1 MPPHTPQVEGAR
13 APPGLE
19 PLTGVA
25 AGRNN
30 PATSSRYLFRGYIHS
45 HCRLGVVLRS
55 GHRGQRYGPR
65 CDHHHRCLVFAGEP
79 SRPPI
84 ASGQELEPNFPSGAI
99 RGIATTPPDAHARCR
114 GDVLGALG
122 LLEGARG
129 MSNSLDS
136 PMPTLAGRERY
147 RWLSIARCEDTAV
160 SQEPSRQ

>member
-65 CDHHHRCLVFAGEP
+65 CDHHHRRLVFASEP
-79 SRPPI
+79 SRPAI
-84 ASGQELEPNFPSGAI
+84 ASGQGLEPNFPSGAI
-99 RGIATTPPDAHARCR
+99 RGIATTPPDAHARYR